1 MLISVIIPTHNRPE
15 FLAEATQSVLRQSH
29 QNFELLVVN
38 NGSLPV
44 ARSDD
49 RRVRVLD
56 SKKSGAV
63 PARNLG
69 ISAAKGEAIAWLDDD
84 DVWTDPDFLTT
95 VSQAI
100 SSGEDF
106 VFGDGTMIYPDARPT
121 KSFAHDADID
131 TLRQNNTILISA
143 VCYRADLHQTLGPMD
158 EALPY
163 YWDWDWYLRVAR
175 SGATFQRRAEPVV
188 NIQVHAQNMSGA
200 SNATERQSNLNLLCA
215 KHGLVNV
222 TLKGHT
228 DFV

>member
-29 QNFELLVVN
+29 QNIELLVVN
-38 NGSLPV
+38 DGSLPV

-106 VFGDGTMIYPDARPT
+106 VFGDGALIYPEARPAI
-121 KSFAHDADID
+121 SFAHDADID

-175 SGATFQRRAEPVV
+175 AGHRLRRIKRPVV
-188 NIQVHAQNMSGA
+188 NIRIHPDNMSG
-200 SNATERQSNLNLLCA
+200 QSNLQPRQQNLALLA
-215 KHGLVNV
+215 QKHD
-222 TLKGHT
+222 LKKLELKSHA
-228 DFV
+228 DFI